1 MALREEETMK
11 IGSLM
16 TRSVKTCEARDRVV
30 NAVRSMDEACCGALP
45 VLENGRV
52 VAMVTDR
59 DICLELAKRNARPKD
74 LTVREVMSEAPL
86 HSIREDED
94 VDRALQ
100 LMRRWK
106 VRRLPVIDRAGVL
119 HGIISMNDIVRST
132 GETASASDPSYAD
145 TVSALRAICERQR
158 RAPSGDWLSRPAS
171 PSRELVSS
179 H

>member
-1 MALREEETMK
+1 MSRTEGNVK

-16 TRSVKTCEARDRVV
+16 TRDVKTCETSDRASS
-30 NAVRSMDEACCGALP
+30 AVRSMDEACCGALP

-59 DICLELAKRNARPKD
+59 DICLELAKRNVRPSR
-74 LTVREVMSEAPL
+74 LAVREVMSEAPL
-86 HSIREDED
+86 HSIGEEED

-106 VRRLPVIDRAGVL
+106 VRRLPVIDRSGTL
-119 HGIISMNDIVRST
+119 QGIISMNDIVRST
-132 GETASASDPSYAD
+132 GETARASDPSYAA
-145 TVSALRAICERQR
+145 TVGALRAICERQR
-158 RAPSGDWLSRPAS
+158 LAPSGDWPSRPAFARRES
-171 PSRELVSS
+171 KPSN

>member
-1 MALREEETMK
+1 MRTEGNMK

-16 TRSVKTCEARDRVV
+16 TRDVKTCEISDRASG
-30 NAVRSMDEACCGALP
+30 AVRSMDEACCGALP

-59 DICLELAKRNARPKD
+59 DICLELAKRNVRPSG

-86 HSIREDED
+86 HSISEEED
-94 VDRALQ
+94 VDRGLQ

-106 VRRLPVIDRAGVL
+106 VRRLPVIDGNGTL
-119 HGIISMNDIVRST
+119 QGIISMNDIVRST

-145 TVSALRAICERQR
+145 TIGALRAICERQR
-158 RAPSGDWLSRPAS
+158 RAPSGDWLPRRAS
-171 PSRELVSS
+171 ASRELRPSNQ
-179 H
+179 